1 MRMNSMKGRLSA
13 TSPGFRLWRGLAC
26 CVDRETEESEPKDG
40 VHGRAGG
47 HAGLRERHVV
57 LAVVRAEVIGIVD
70 IRQRALLDHQ
80 VLDGRPVW
88 PDDPCGEA
96 VLESLE
102 GRDVLALLGRGV
114 LHEPIAQARAVV
126 KAEPGF
132 LRPDEDVARFDRR
145 RRRELNVHTYRIPLN
160 TSEDSRQAV
169 RWGYPAG
176 HAVNPRLASFDPA
189 SQIPAAC
196 QPARAY

>member
-1 MRMNSMKGRLSA
+1 MNSMKGRLSA

-57 LAVVRAEVIGIVD
+57 LAVVRAEVIGIAD

-80 VLDGRPVW
+80 VLDGCPVW

-132 LRPDEDVARFDRR
+132 LRPDEDVASFDRR
-145 RRRELNVHTYRIPLN
+145 RRRALKVHT
-160 TSEDSRQAV
+160 
-169 RWGYPAG
+169 
-176 HAVNPRLASFDPA
+176 
-189 SQIPAAC
+189 
-196 QPARAY
+196 